1 MADIDEMLG
10 VILIGIAIFIVL
22 IVIIIFGEVSGGS
35 WQLVSQG
42 VTKFIVVITIFAYAI
57 YALVKVLGRR

>member
-1 MADIDEMLG
+1 MADWDEMLG

-22 IVIIIFGEVSGGS
+22 VVVIVFGEISGGS

-42 VTKFIVVITIFAYAI
+42 VTKFIVVITIFGYAV